1 MHFYRIQSKSQKGR
15 MRADRLC
22 GRGEGLLDAGSAE
35 QEILIEFLCIF
46 LENILTC
53 LKFVGFMLCN
63 LSQ

>member
-1 MHFYRIQSKSQKGR
+1 
-15 MRADRLC
+15 MRADCLC